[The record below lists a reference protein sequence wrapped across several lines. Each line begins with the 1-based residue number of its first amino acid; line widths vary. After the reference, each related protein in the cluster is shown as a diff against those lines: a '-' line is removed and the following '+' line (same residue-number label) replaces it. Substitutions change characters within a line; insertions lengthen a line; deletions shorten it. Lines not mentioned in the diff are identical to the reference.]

1 MITLLVWVL
10 AFIFLLGTFILTAFS
25 TSLRRVLR
33 RNSQKELEEL
43 GRLFFYRPVHLY
55 FLPQHEYEGLIF
67 ASLSTLNF
75 CRFLF
80 AFTASWLL
88 FIEFNWFPFRLWNG
102 LFLMVGLILLSFTF
116 ADYLPRLLASLWAK
130 KILPIFAPLASIFL
144 VVAFPITYL
153 FQKLSQKLFRS
164 INFEYLN
171 EPITEG
177 KQEIF
182 DIIEKSDVEERL
194 EPQDKKLIE
203 SVFTF
208 QDLIVREVMVPRISL
223 FCLPSET
230 PIKEASGQLH
240 KEGYSR
246 VPIYKGTIDHVVG
259 VLMYKDILAKY
270 MEASDKNDSKLLEQ
284 PVDTIVK
291 PVLYTP
297 ETKKIS
303 HLLQEFRKR
312 QMHLAIVVDEYGGTE
327 GIVTIEDILEKIV
340 GDIEDEY
347 DQEEELYITLPDGS
361 IVVDS
366 RISILDLEEQLGIIL
381 PEEGDYDTL
390 GGYIFH
396 KAGEIPTC
404 GFVIK
409 QDHFDLEVLKAGERS
424 IEKVKIKLKNS

>member
-10 AFIFLLGTFILTAFS
+10 AFIFLFGTFILTAFS
-25 TSLRRVLR
+25 SSLRRVAK
-33 RNSQKELEEL
+33 RNSQKELNEL
-43 GRLFFYRPVHLY
+43 GNLFFYRPIHLY

-67 ASLSTLNF
+67 ASLSTLNV

-88 FIEFNWFPFRLWNG
+88 FIESNWLKIYPWGG
-102 LFLMVGLILLSFTF
+102 LFLVVFLILLSFAF
-116 ADYLPRLLASLWAK
+116 ADYLPRLLGSLWAK
-130 KILPIFAPLASIFL
+130 KILPLFAPIASLFL
-144 VVAFPITYL
+144 LVAFPITYF
-153 FQKLSQKLFRS
+153 FQKLSQTLFRTVT
-164 INFEYLN
+164 FEYLN
-171 EPITEG
+171 EPLAEG

-208 QDLIVREVMVPRISL
+208 QDLIVREVMVPRVSL
-223 FCLPSET
+223 FCLPCDT
-230 PIKEASGQLH
+230 PIKDASGELH
-240 KEGYSR
+240 AQGYSR
-246 VPIYKGTIDHVVG
+246 VPIYKGTIDHIVG

-270 MEASDKNDSKLLEQ
+270 MEASEKNDPKLLEQ
-284 PVDTIVK
+284 PVDVIVK

-347 DQEEELYITLPDGS
+347 DQEEELYMNLPDGS
-361 IVVDS
+361 LIVDP
-366 RISILDLEEQLGIIL
+366 RISILDLEEQLGITL

-396 KAGEIPTC
+396 KAGEIPTR

-424 IEKVKIKLKNS
+424 IEKVRIKLKNV